1 MGRAVPHDPP
11 DLVHHVGAGQDHVGD
26 AVLAEQGELVGDER
40 DVEERN
46 DRLGR
51 GQRQRPEP
59 GALTAREDDRGYFV
73 GAQGSASL
81 ISITGMPS
89 RTG

>member
-1 MGRAVPHDPP
+1 MP
-11 DLVHHVGAGQDHVGD
+11 Q
-26 AVLAEQGELVGDER
+26 EGELIGNER

-51 GQRQRPEP
+51 RQRQGPEP
-59 GALTAREDDRGYFV
+59 RPLTAREDDRGYFV
-73 GAQGSASL
+73 GTQGSASL

>member
-1 MGRAVPHDPP
+1 VGRAVSHDPP

-26 AVLAEQGELVGDER
+26 AVLAQEGELVGDER
-40 DVEERN
+40 DIEERN

-51 GQRQRPEP
+51 RPRQGPEP
-59 GALTAREDDRGYFV
+59 GPLTAREDDRGYFV
-73 GAQGSASL
+73 GTQGSASL

>member
-1 MGRAVPHDPP
+1 MGRAVAHDPP
-11 DLVHHVGAGQDHVGD
+11 DLVHQVGAGQDHVGD
-26 AVLAEQGELVGDER
+26 AVLTEQGELVGDER

-46 DRLGR
+46 DRLGC
-51 GQRQRPEP
+51 GQGQGPEP
-59 GALTAREDDRGYFV
+59 GALAAREDDRGYFV